1 VKSPARTTS
10 KVMTR
15 RCNSHAVARRG
26 PGWKLTAM
34 LWRPI
39 PPLHYLLGVLG
50 GLALG
55 AAIAGLASLAAV
67 LTP

>member
-1 VKSPARTTS
+1 
-10 KVMTR
+10 
-15 RCNSHAVARRG
+15 
-26 PGWKLTAM
+26 M

-55 AAIAGLASLAAV
+55 AAISGVAIMAAI